1 MNGVSVQTA
10 RAAANEV
17 RKGSRPLML
26 KFCRME
32 IPVTFDEGFHMVKYD
47 TPDLRP
53 PSKSSGFKVRF
64 REKQS

>member
-1 MNGVSVQTA
+1 
-10 RAAANEV
+10 
-17 RKGSRPLML
+17 ML

-53 PSKSSGFKVRF
+53 PSKSSGFKVIF